1 MALGQHCQGTPRI
14 RARTVVHNPHHV
26 GRSCA
31 QYLLRSIQR
40 SGRNLT
46 MTERNRILLRAAAIL
61 TVAAALLCLY
71 LGVLSLGMPMP
82 RCAFLEVTGW
92 QCPGCGSQRA
102 LAALLHGH
110 PLEAWRYNLMLP
122 PALAMILLLWLLPQ
136 GSRLKERLTR
146 APPLPSRSV
155 SRSSG
160 GYCATSSD
168 MPQLAQKPELRSEIY
183 TKTPNFN

>member
-1 MALGQHCQGTPRI
+1 
-14 RARTVVHNPHHV
+14 
-26 GRSCA
+26 
-31 QYLLRSIQR
+31 
-40 SGRNLT
+40 

-82 RCAFLEVTGW
+82 RCVFLEVTGW

-136 GSRLKERLTR
+136 GSRLKERLTSR
-146 APPLPSRSV
+146 AAIAVTLGV
-155 SRSSG
+155 
-160 GYCATSSD
+160 T
-168 MPQLAQKPELRSEIY
+168 LLWWILRNII
-183 TKTPNFN
+183 

>member
-1 MALGQHCQGTPRI
+1 
-14 RARTVVHNPHHV
+14 
-26 GRSCA
+26 
-31 QYLLRSIQR
+31 
-40 SGRNLT
+40 

-136 GSRLKERLTR
+136 GSRLKERLTSR
-146 APPLPSRSV
+146 AAIAVTPRCHAPLV
-155 SRSSG
+155 
-160 GYCATSSD
+160 D
-168 MPQLAQKPELRSEIY
+168 IAQHHLTCRNWRKSQNCEVKYIQKHPISTEVVVKLGVVLVIC
-183 TKTPNFN
+183 